1 VITARLWLRCD
12 GGGFYSIRM
21 VKRQDPPKSLLK
33 RLVRP
38 SFSRAA
44 GAGLEA
50 KQIAQLILTTTLAQK
65 RKRITKAAQGSGGD
79 PVHNAAVRRFAK
91 DRARALKRE
100 LSRNRRL
107 TDFNRALLMR
117 NRIPSPLLDALD
129 PDRQKRW
136 KKIISRRYRK
146 DYRRLQFSNFN
157 FLDDPVGTIQS
168 FRDLSIVDC
177 EEVNAHIDFED
188 QICQDIGSFLVFAEV
203 WKQLSPIYRG
213 GKMAAPVQKVLDA
226 VGLRKEMGIGLLG
239 LTGRDGIWPFE
250 IRRRRTRGTTHSP
263 TALLGP
269 QQREQLNDALI
280 SLIDEWLGVASNNAT
295 NVPDGIEWGLT
306 QDGKANI
313 ANMVGEILDNAE
325 RHSVAGGDGD
335 WTMAAFMMKAPGEK
349 SAMRCHLAFLS
360 VGRSIAEALATAP
373 EYMRTY
379 CEGYARGHAKCGRS
393 RDTLVTIVALQDGV
407 TSSHSAH
414 DGNRGGTG
422 LQDTLDLVGGLAGAP
437 DPNADVA
444 VTIVS
449 GKSCIRL
456 RHPTLVGRRDGK
468 DRRVQW
474 CNAANDPQYPPDA
487 DVAFDLPAHFAG
499 TLVSVAFTLDP
510 GLFVPG
516 DSHDGQ
522 ADD

>member
-1 VITARLWLRCD
+1 
-12 GGGFYSIRM
+12 M
-21 VKRQDPPKSLLK
+21 
-33 RLVRP
+33 
-38 SFSRAA
+38 
-44 GAGLEA
+44 
-50 KQIAQLILTTTLAQK
+50 ILATTLAQK
-65 RKRITKAAQGSGGD
+65 RRRILKASQGGGSD
-79 PVHNAAVRRFAK
+79 PLHNAAVRRFAK

-100 LSRNRRL
+100 LSRNRRVSE
-107 TDFNRALLMR
+107 FNPSLLMR
-117 NRIPSPLLDALD
+117 DRIPSPLLDALD
-129 PDRQKRW
+129 PGRSGRW
-136 KKIISRRYRK
+136 KKILSRRYRK
-146 DYRRLQFSNFN
+146 EYRRIKLKNFN
-157 FLDDPVGTIQS
+157 FLEDPVGTILA

-188 QICQDIGSFLVFAEV
+188 DECQDIGSFLVFAEV
-203 WKQLSPIYRG
+203 WRQLSPIYRG
-213 GKMAAPVQKVLDA
+213 GRMAPPVQKVLDA

-250 IRRRRTRGTTHSP
+250 IRRRRTRGTTQSP

-280 SLIDEWLGVASNNAT
+280 GLIDEWLGVASDNAP
-295 NVPDGIEWGLT
+295 NVPEGVEWGLT
-306 QDGKANI
+306 QDGKSNI

-325 RHSVAGGDGD
+325 RHSVVGGDGD
-335 WTMAAFMMKAPGEK
+335 WTMAAFMMKAPGET

-360 VGRSIAEALATAP
+360 VGRSIAETIATAP
-373 EYMRTY
+373 ASMRAY
-379 CEGYARGHAKCGRS
+379 CDGYARGHAKCGRS
-393 RDTLVTIVALQDGV
+393 RETLITIVALQDGV

-422 LQDTLDLVGGLAGAP
+422 LQDTLEFIGGLAGAP

-456 RHPTLVGRRDGK
+456 RHPILVGRRDGK
-468 DRRVQW
+468 NRRVQW

-510 GLFVPG
+510 GLFVPEG
-516 DSHDGQ
+516 SHDGQ